1 MGRLFWLL
9 QGIKELVGA
18 GDFLETSSLAAEI
31 AKVEELG
38 AANLVGAE
46 LLYLVDD
53 LGVVGE
59 DALDALAEAHFAD
72 GEGALGALLGGD
84 DHAFEGLEAFFVAFL
99 DLNLYANEVAGG
111 EIREIGALELVGQLL
126 HDGMDRHDG
135 FLT

>member
-9 QGIKELVGA
+9 QGINELVGA
-18 GDFLETSSLAAEI
+18 GDFLETGSLAAEI

-46 LLYLVDD
+46 LLNLIDD

-72 GEGALGALLGGD
+72 GEGALGALLDGD
-84 DHAFEGLEAFFVAFL
+84 DHAFESLETLFIAFL
-99 DLNLYANEVAGG
+99 DLNLNADEIAGG
-111 EIREIGALELVGQLL
+111 KFGKVGALELVGQLL